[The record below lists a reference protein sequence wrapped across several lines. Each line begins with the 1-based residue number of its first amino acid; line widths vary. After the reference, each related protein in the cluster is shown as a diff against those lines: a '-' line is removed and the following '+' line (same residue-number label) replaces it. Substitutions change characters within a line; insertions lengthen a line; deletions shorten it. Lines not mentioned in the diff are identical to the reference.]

1 MSTHSLIL
9 AGMSIHGLIGQGFRV
24 YGLIRN
30 PNPHLYL
37 EVIEE
42 LPKEDV
48 RLQHPLFDNQIVAT
62 TGGQ

>member
-1 MSTHSLIL
+1 
-9 AGMSIHGLIGQGFRV
+9 MSIHGLIGQGFRV